1 MKKILVFIIP
11 FLGMIPF
18 SVAQKITLDEAL
30 KMGLENRI
38 EIKNQQLQIQ
48 IAENEN
54 QKVNAKRLPQL
65 SGSAD
70 FRWNTQLQTTI
81 LPFDIT
87 GRKPNGTTQAQ
98 FGLPFNNTLGV
109 QLDQKVFD
117 AGQSIDRKINQNQ
130 IENQQNT
137 LEQQKINIKQAIT
150 EAYYLVV
157 FNQERTA
164 FAQKQVERN
173 QENFNE
179 AETKFKSGTL
189 LQDDFDRFSL
199 DLSNAQ
205 IALQKAKQDLELSLE
220 ALKYQMNTKN
230 NITEVG
236 EKLDNILKSMDN
248 LTASMIEQ
256 RPEIKA
262 EEISFRLNDF
272 NAKKQRI
279 KNLPTV
285 SGYGNYSVLQ
295 LSNEFNPFK
304 SGTWFPFNYVGLKVN
319 IPIFDGGQA
328 RLAAKDY
335 TVRQQINRNNVEKL
349 KSEFDYEAK
358 NAFKQMTQARLDM
371 GETLKNVTLAQQI
384 LATNKLRYD
393 KGALTLSDLKNA
405 EFSLQNAE
413 NNYLSSVYN
422 FLVASVRYKK
432 AVGNL

>member
-1 MKKILVFIIP
+1 MKKLFVFLIP
-11 FLGMIPF
+11 FLGMMTDSF
-18 SVAQKITLDEAL
+18 AQKITLDEAL

-38 EIKNQQLQIQ
+38 EIKNQSLQVQ

-54 QKVNAKRLPQL
+54 NKVRAKWLPQL

-87 GRKPNGTTQAQ
+87 GTNTGGTTQAQ

-109 QLDQKVFD
+109 QLDQKIFD
-117 AGQSIDRKINQNQ
+117 VGQSIDRKINQVQ
-130 IENQQNT
+130 IENQQNS
-137 LEQQKINIKQAIT
+137 LEQQKINVKQVIT

-157 FNQERTA
+157 FNQERIA
-164 FAQKQVERN
+164 FAEKQVERN
-173 QENFNE
+173 QANLEA
-179 AETKFKSGTL
+179 AETKWKAGTL
-189 LQDDFDRFSL
+189 LQDEYDRFVL
-199 DLSNAQ
+199 DLSNAK
-205 IALQKAKQDLELSLE
+205 ISLQKAKQDLELSLE
-220 ALKYQMNTKN
+220 ALKYQMGTKN
-230 NITEVG
+230 NFTEVAD
-236 EKLDNILKSMDN
+236 KLANILKSMDN
-248 LTASMIEQ
+248 LTADMIAQ

-262 EEISFRLNDF
+262 EEIGFRLNEL

-279 KNLPTV
+279 KNLP
-285 SGYGNYSVLQ
+285 SISAYGNYSALQ

-328 RLAAKDY
+328 RFSAKEF
-335 TVRQQINRNNVEKL
+335 TIRQTINQNNVEKL
-349 KSEFDYEAK
+349 KADFDYEAK
-358 NAFKQMTQARLDM
+358 NAFKQMTQARLDVE
-371 GETLKNVTLAQQI
+371 ETLKNVSLAQQI
-384 LATNKLRYD
+384 LATNQLRYD

-422 FLVASVRYKK
+422 FLVANVRYRK
-432 AVGNL
+432 AVGSL